1 MALAHDYATA
11 GPLTDLTP
19 VDAATLAGVP
29 ADPVEI
35 CRLVPGLV
43 IHPLATE
50 GLGLPGE
57 RFDENQLRPA
67 ASIVRAALRADP
79 RPVDQPREA
88 AGRVVGTCRHFAV
101 LACALLR
108 YRGIPARARCGF
120 GSYFQPGLSLD
131 HWITEYWDS
140 ADGRWVRVDV
150 QHLPESF
157 VARPQDLRPGEFLT
171 GGEAWLACRAGTA
184 DPATFGVYG
193 TENFGPA
200 EIRGNVIRDLAALNK
215 TEMLP
220 WDEWG
225 RMSASY
231 RGETGAD
238 YDALMDVVAQACAAA
253 DKSGADEAGLA
264 KPGLAK
270 PGLTGLRLTPTPVPI
285 WRCRRS

>member
-1 MALAHDYATA
+1 MAPAPDYATP
-11 GPLTDLTP
+11 GPLTDLTR
-19 VDAATLAGVP
+19 VDGAALAGVP
-29 ADPVEI
+29 AGPVEI

-50 GLGLPGE
+50 GLGLRGE

-67 ASIVRAALRADP
+67 ASIVRAALRADA
-79 RPVDQPREA
+79 RPVHQPREA
-88 AGRVVGTCRHFAV
+88 ASRVVGTCRHFAV

-108 YRGIPARARCGF
+108 YRGIPSRARCGF

-157 VARPQDLRPGEFLT
+157 VARPQDLRPAEFLT
-171 GGEAWLACRAGTA
+171 GGEAWLACRAGAA

-200 EIRGNVIRDLAALNK
+200 EVRGNVIRDLAALNK

-225 RMSASY
+225 RMGASY

-238 YDALMDVVAQACAAA
+238 YDALMDAVAQECAAA
-253 DKSGADEAGLA
+253 GEAGPDGAAADGAAADAYARADLA
-264 KPGLAK
+264 
-270 PGLTGLRLTPTPVPI
+270 VPPELI
-285 WRCRRS
+285 G